1 MTNFYENPELMQAVR
16 NAWNDGYQSAVSNAL
31 DAEYL
36 DQDQADELE
45 EELTKEVL
53 CKTCPPDTYGWHAED
68 EARITFGSL
77 KRSQNEAF
85 RQGIAWAV
93 AWLAR
98 EEQTEFAEFLEADAK
113 DLEGPYNEGCEVACQ

>member
-1 MTNFYENPELMQAVR
+1 MTKYQIITGELYEVEAETEREALANFANGQFVET
-16 NAWNDGYQSAVSNAL
+16 
-31 DAEYL
+31 
-36 DQDQADELE
+36 
-45 EELTKEVL
+45 LTQVWEHT
-53 CKTCPPDTYGWHAED
+53 CPTCPPDTYGWHAED
-68 EARITFGSL
+68 NAGITFGSL

-98 EEQTEFAEFLEADAK
+98 EEQNEFAEFLEADAK